1 MAPMPFGT
9 LLCRRLTDS
18 PSEKDDLPATSS
30 SSHMPVTSAAE
41 RRHSCSQV
49 GSQNLFSFRHFLNSQ
64 SPNPEPSMK
73 ITHVS
78 RRICSVFSLAVA

>member
-41 RRHSCSQV
+41 RPPPQ
-49 GSQNLFSFRHFLNSQ
+49 LL
-64 SPNPEPSMK
+64 PSW
-73 ITHVS
+73 IS
-78 RRICSVFSLAVA
+78 ESVFL